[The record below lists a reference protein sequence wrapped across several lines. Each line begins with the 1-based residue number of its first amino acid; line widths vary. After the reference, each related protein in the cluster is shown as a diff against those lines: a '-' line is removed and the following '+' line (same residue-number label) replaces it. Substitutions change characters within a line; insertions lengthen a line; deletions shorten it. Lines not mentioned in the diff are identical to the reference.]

1 MLHAVACFALGFTAG
16 NAVLPSSVRA
26 PAPSMIASLETPFV
40 YTPASGPLGANFAAN
55 MGDCAQIEV
64 SKGYKR
70 RIVPATPTGYRSDF
84 LASRD
89 CLGEALGKHFTLSEF
104 PGEYSAATSGMVM
117 PTAEPKA
124 AAEEVVAEE
133 AVSA

>member
-89 CLGEALGKHFTLSEF
+89 ALGEALGKNVNL
-104 PGEYSAATSGMVM
+104 PVIPATSGVVM

-124 AAEEVVAEE
+124 VEEAVAEE
-133 AVSA
+133 AVAEAVSA